1 MTTHKPL
8 FIRPKTVQPMFG
20 FSRSTLYRWVEAGHL
35 RLYKRGPATFVKVSE
50 IEELLTGEEQA
61 AAPA

>member
-20 FSRSTLYRWVEAGHL
+20 FSRSALYRWAEAGHL
-35 RLYKRGPATFVKVSE
+35 RLYKRGPATFVKASE
-50 IEELLTGEEQA
+50 IEELLTGEEKDA
-61 AAPA
+61 VSA

>member
-50 IEELLTGEEQA
+50 IEELLTGEEKDA
-61 AAPA
+61 VSA